1 MTVASEILRL
11 CAFACHPTLPD
22 SDWASRGKTIRHP
35 AALIGCCGPMIYLDH
50 NATTPL
56 APEALEAMRPYLERF
71 HGNASSIHAAG
82 RETRA
87 ALDDSRDRLAALLG
101 CKSHEIIFTGGG
113 TEANNLALLGLAR
126 ANASRGKHLITCA
139 TEHHAVLHPLEHLQ
153 KREGFRLTVLG
164 VDSRGLLDPADVR
177 RALTPETTLVSV
189 MTANNE
195 TGVRQP
201 VAEIAAL
208 CRGQGVLFHSDAIQ
222 TFGKEALACDADA
235 LSLAAHKFYGPKGA
249 GLLRVRGG
257 IAIERIAFGGSHEG
271 DRRPGTENVAAI
283 VGMAR
288 AASLV
293 AAAANETGCL
303 APLREQLWN
312 GILAAFPAAV
322 RNSDPAL
329 SLANTLNVSFP
340 GLDGESVLINLDL
353 AGICA
358 SSGSACMVGSIQP
371 SHVLLAMGVPRD
383 VAQATVRFSL
393 GKGTTHEEIAEAV
406 RRIGG
411 IFARL
416 REAAALD

>member
-1 MTVASEILRL
+1 MLR
-11 CAFACHPTLPD
+11 A
-22 SDWASRGKTIRHP
+22 
-35 AALIGCCGPMIYLDH
+35 MIYLDH

-56 APEALEAMRPYLERF
+56 SPEALEAMRPYLEKF

-87 ALDDSRDRLAALLG
+87 ALDDSRDRLAVLLA
-101 CKSHEIIFTGGG
+101 CKPHEIIFTGGG

-126 ANASRGKHLITCA
+126 ANAARGKHLVTCA

-153 KREGFRLTVLG
+153 KREGFALTVLG
-164 VDSRGLLDPADVR
+164 VDARGLLDPADVK

-195 TGVRQP
+195 TGIRQP

-208 CRGQGVLFHSDAIQ
+208 CRERGVLFHSDAIQ
-222 TFGKEALACDADA
+222 SFGKEPLMCDADA
-235 LSLAAHKFYGPKGA
+235 LSLAAHKFGGPKGA
-249 GLLRVRGG
+249 GVLKLRAG
-257 IAIERIAFGGSHEG
+257 IAIERVAFGGSHEG

-283 VGMAR
+283 TGMAR
-288 AASLV
+288 AAEIAV
-293 AAAANETGCL
+293 ATAADLT
-303 APLREQLWN
+303 PLREQLWA
-312 GILAAFPAAV
+312 GIRAAYPAAV
-322 RNSDPAL
+322 RNSAPAL

-383 VAQATVRFSL
+383 LAQATVRFSL
-393 GKGTTHEEIAEAV
+393 GKSTTHAEIEEAV
-406 RRIGG
+406 QRVEK

-416 REAAALD
+416 REAGNE